1 MEITLFGLKFRS
13 VYTLVTRTQYL
24 SILMAL
30 MRHSLNVAL
39 TPKHTNAL
47 DLNDCRAA
55 IWTWSWVLISVACNI
70 DSNDCLSRKTL
81 FWLSATIRSVE
92 ASIHWHNTRRHQ
104 TVLWLFLSALAFLKL
119 FPRSTFSSH
128 FSTLFWFL
136 FFCLFILKMLCKKE
150 INSI

>member
-39 TPKHTNAL
+39 TPQHTNAL

-55 IWTWSWVLISVACNI
+55 I
-70 DSNDCLSRKTL
+70 
-81 FWLSATIRSVE
+81 
-92 ASIHWHNTRRHQ
+92 
-104 TVLWLFLSALAFLKL
+104 
-119 FPRSTFSSH
+119 
-128 FSTLFWFL
+128 
-136 FFCLFILKMLCKKE
+136 
-150 INSI
+150 